1 MTNRKDMID
10 PAALR
15 AGRIELH
22 IEIGL
27 PDFTGRLQVF

>member
-1 MTNRKDMID
+1 
-10 PAALR
+10 LR